1 MEKEILYQKIYNDLS
16 EAIQNGTYKKGSRL
30 PSEKELSEQYGVS
43 RITSR
48 KALDMLMERNLVSRR
63 PGKGTFVINTEVS
76 ASDGTADMLYSS
88 ERENKVPSKEII
100 GIVVDRMGPHFGG
113 TLVGGIEYE
122 CARMHYHVILKCTHG
137 DVEMET
143 QALKE
148 LVEMGAKGIILMP
161 VQGEVYNPE
170 VLKLYIEKFPMVL
183 VDREMPGIRI
193 PCVSTDNYTA
203 AKELV
208 NLLIQ
213 KGHKKIAFVSHEQ
226 SKTSVIEGRFS
237 GYLDGIFENQLETN
251 ESLWLKNL
259 NGRLPALLDD
269 ERGVVSDTE
278 GIKEFILSHPE
289 VTGFFAI
296 NFSIGI
302 MIYNVLKL
310 LGMDKEKEVVFFD
323 GMDAE
328 YDICPMFSRIVQN
341 EVLIGASA
349 VKLLQEQLEGKVVP
363 LKNYIPYTMVKR
375 DV

>member
-1 MEKEILYQKIYNDLS
+1 MGKEILYQKIYNDLS
-16 EAIQNGTYKKGSRL
+16 EAIQNGIYKKGSRL

-48 KALDMLMERNLVSRR
+48 KALDMLMERNFVSRK
-63 PGKGTFVINTEVS
+63 PGKGTFVISTE
-76 ASDGTADMLYSS
+76 ASPSNKNEDMLYSAGK
-88 ERENKVPSKEII
+88 ENKIPSKEMI

-113 TLVGGIEYE
+113 TLVGGIEQE
-122 CARMHYHVILKCTHG
+122 CARLHYHVILKCTHG

-143 QALKE
+143 KALEE
-148 LVEMGAKGIILMP
+148 LIEMGVKGIILMP
-161 VQGEVYNPE
+161 VQGEVYNPK
-170 VLKLYIEKFPMVL
+170 VLKLYIEKFPLVL

-213 KGHKKIAFVSHEQ
+213 KGHKKIAFISQEQ

-269 ERGVVSDTE
+269 ESGVVSDVE
-278 GIKEFILSHPE
+278 CIKEFVESHPD
-289 VTGFFAI
+289 VTGYLAI

-341 EVLIGASA
+341 EVLMGTSA
-349 VKLLQEQLEGKVVP
+349 VKLLQDQFEGKTVP
-363 LKNYIPYTMVKR
+363 LKNYIPYTMVKNDR
-375 DV
+375 